1 MHSWEVIQQ
10 PINYDHHWYGNVP
23 IKRESPDIATY
34 TGQNT
39 TMGHESSASS
49 PTSMH
54 SEESSHH
61 GNQSVYGEIHA
72 ATSLHMSQMRQ
83 PGFNPLTPPGYPSAV
98 IPPNSTNQPAVRQNN
113 ESPTRSF
120 LSTEGTYPLLNNLTP
135 TNSPPMNVTPPKS
148 PKNTKH
154 IEDGS
159 DNTDANCD
167 MDDETRSNCSDVDDD
182 AIRTPKVNSHGKVKT
197 YRCKQCDFYAI
208 TKVDFWEHSRNHMK
222 PERIL
227 TCHLCPFVTEYK
239 HHLEYHLHK
248 HLGSKPFKCEQCDYS
263 CVNKSMLNSHLKS
276 HSNIYQYRCATC
288 KYATKYC
295 HSLKLH
301 LRKYRHQ
308 PAMVLNS
315 DGTPNP
321 LPIIDVYGTRR
332 GPRTRKSPKGT
343 KSKTPPTSPSTQNK
357 TQATSP
363 LAAMASG
370 LLPNFANM
378 LQNGS
383 MPLIP
388 YLNFQQILAMQQLS
402 QISPSMRNSDE
413 HSRDMDTTEDT
424 KPNQPELNLL
434 ASTALDLT
442 QQSCRASSTDR
453 ESLVEEDKKSHSSPA
468 SSTSSQSGKNK
479 RKGRAVRLDLTK
491 VAPNDE
497 QEIKVDTEEN
507 TEETRD
513 EEMLPPQSPIEDLS
527 SRKVSQVY
535 ECKFCDITFKDAVL
549 YTIHMGYHGYN
560 DVFQCNMCG
569 EKSDDRVA
577 FFLHIARNPH
587 S

>member
-1 MHSWEVIQQ
+1 MHSWDVIQQ
-10 PINYDHHWYGNVP
+10 PINYDHHWYGNMPV
-23 IKRESPDIATY
+23 KRESPDIGPY
-34 TGQNT
+34 TEQGT
-39 TMGHESSASS
+39 TLGHESSVSS
-49 PTSMH
+49 PASVHSDESMPQGGH
-54 SEESSHH
+54 
-61 GNQSVYGEIHA
+61 SVYADNHS
-72 ATSLHMSQMRQ
+72 ATSLTMSHIRA

-98 IPPNSTNQPAVRQNN
+98 IPPTTTINSTPMVPQAT

-120 LSTEGTYPLLNNLTP
+120 IGSTEGSYPLLNNLTP
-135 TNSPPMNVTPPKS
+135 TNSPPNVTPPKS
-148 PKNTKH
+148 PKSAKH
-154 IEDGS
+154 TETDGS
-159 DNTDANCD
+159 DNADANCD
-167 MDDETRSNCSDVDDD
+167 MDDETRSNCSDIDDD

-208 TKVDFWEHSRNHMK
+208 TKIDFWEHSRNHMK
-222 PERIL
+222 PERVL
-227 TCHLCPFVTEYK
+227 TCHLCPFITEYK

-332 GPRTRKSPKGT
+332 GPKTKKQKPAKG
-343 KSKTPPTSPSTQNK
+343 KTPPTSP
-357 TQATSP
+357 QAMGKNQSSP
-363 LAAMASG
+363 LAAMATG

-383 MPLIP
+383 MPLLP
-388 YLNFQQILAMQQLS
+388 YINFQQILAMQQFS
-402 QISPSMRNSDE
+402 QLSPSMHDDSE
-413 HSRDMDTTEDT
+413 RDMDTEDV
-424 KPNQPELNLL
+424 KPSQPELNLL

-442 QQSCRASSTDR
+442 QQSCRAGSYDR
-453 ESLVEEDKKSHSSPA
+453 ESNASIASPL
-468 SSTSSQSGKNK
+468 SGKNK
-479 RKGRAVRLDLTK
+479 RKGRAVRLDLSRTT
-491 VAPNDE
+491 PTP
-497 QEIKVDTEEN
+497 EIDVDTEEPPKDVK
-507 TEETRD
+507 D
-513 EEMLPPQSPIEDLS
+513 EEMLPPKSPADDTS
-527 SRKVSQVY
+527 NQKVAQVY
-535 ECKFCDITFKDAVL
+535 ECKFCDISFKDAVL

-569 EKSDDRVA
+569 VKSDDRVA

>member
-1 MHSWEVIQQ
+1 MHSWEVLQQ
-10 PINYDHHWYGNVP
+10 PINYDHHWYGNMPV
-23 IKRESPDIATY
+23 RRDSPDIATY
-34 TGQNT
+34 TGQGT
-39 TMGHESSASS
+39 TMGHESSVSS
-49 PTSMH
+49 PASAH
-54 SEESSHH
+54 SEESSHQGSH
-61 GNQSVYGEIHA
+61 TGYGDNHPV
-72 ATSLHMSQMRQ
+72 TSLHMTQMRQ

-98 IPPNSTNQPAVRQNN
+98 IPPNSTSQAAVHQSN

-120 LSTEGTYPLLNNLTP
+120 IGNEGSYPLLNSLTP

-148 PKNTKH
+148 PKSIKH
-154 IEDGS
+154 ENEGS
-159 DNTDANCD
+159 DNAEGND

-182 AIRTPKVNSHGKVKT
+182 AIRTPKVNSHGKLKK
-197 YRCKQCDFYAI
+197 YPCKQCDFLAI
-208 TKVDFWEHSRNHMK
+208 TKVDIWEHHRIHIK
-222 PERIL
+222 PEKML
-227 TCHLCPFVTEYK
+227 TCHLCPFVTMYK

-248 HLGSKPFKCEQCDYS
+248 HRGSKPFQCEQCDYS

-308 PAMVLNS
+308 PAMVLNP

-332 GPRTRKSPKGT
+332 GPKTKKSPKAT
-343 KSKTPPTSPSTQNK
+343 KSKTPPTSPPSPNK
-357 TQATSP
+357 SQASS
-363 LAAMASG
+363 LAAMASV
-370 LLPNFANM
+370 LPNFANI

-383 MPLIP
+383 MSLLP
-388 YLNFQQILAMQQLS
+388 YFNFQQILAMQQLT
-402 QISPSMRNSDE
+402 QLSPSMRNNE
-413 HSRDMDTTEDT
+413 ELSREMDTSEDI
-424 KPNQPELNLL
+424 KPELNGL
-434 ASTALDLT
+434 ASAALDLT
-442 QQSCRASSTDR
+442 QQSYRATSTDR
-453 ESLVEEDKKSHSSPA
+453 ESYMEEDKKSYSSPA
-468 SSTSSQSGKNK
+468 SSTSSHSGKNK
-479 RKGRAVRLDLTK
+479 RKGRAVRLDLSK
-491 VAPNDE
+491 VTAAEEP
-497 QEIKVDTEEN
+497 EINVDTEDHVEDQKDHKDV
-507 TEETRD
+507 EIK
-513 EEMLPPQSPIEDLS
+513 PPQSPAEDVS
-527 SRKVSQVY
+527 GRTVSQVY

-569 EKSDDRVA
+569 EKCDDRVA